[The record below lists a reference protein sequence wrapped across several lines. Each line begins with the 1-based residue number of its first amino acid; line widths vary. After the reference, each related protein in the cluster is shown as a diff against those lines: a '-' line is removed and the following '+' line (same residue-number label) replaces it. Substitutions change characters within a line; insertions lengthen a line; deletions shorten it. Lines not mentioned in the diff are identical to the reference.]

1 MDNTR
6 AIPLEDLEEL
16 WRRRG
21 VPLREKTLWRLLYET
36 AARAS
41 EVLALNVEDIA
52 TADTTSPTPHHHPT
66 ANSDPYGSP

>member
-1 MDNTR
+1 M
-6 AIPLEDLEEL
+6 AVAGVGGPVEDIA
-16 WRRRG
+16 
-21 VPLREKTLWRLLYET
+21 PIREKTLWRLLYET